1 MRTTLQLRQLT
12 VDGMW
17 SEEEGQRGV
26 LLSAVDRKDLS
37 EGRLRSL
44 LFAWHKASWY
54 GADID
59 EQRVGGQSLLRLGP
73 LLAVDYLTMPK
84 HVRLLEVTWT
94 ERLAVLARLAGMIR
108 TMLLQGWYMP
118 DWQSWTEA
126 SRSWKP
132 SLPESEAGLADE
144 WASTLREAEA
154 NGDIGAASWLG
165 AAIEAIIDS
174 DGDSGRAWNAIG
186 VAMGEGVLRHKGSDE
201 EEWLI
206 SIGLHR
212 DMLPFRVALQLLEP
226 NETASWRLRPAL
238 QPQDGGEWMTIERR
252 PDGSWTAVNPDASG
266 TGNGTD
272 ERAYGELPAHWLEPL
287 DAKMAKEEAKWALIL
302 PHLTYPPQPAEAQPG
317 EAGPSGEDGKLRME
331 LTEQE
336 AWGFLEHGSLHL
348 LESGTP
354 VLLPAWWEAVRSRR
368 LRVRAKLK
376 SSVGSATQP
385 MFGLDQIVQFDW
397 KLALGDVDLTEAEF
411 MQMAEENR
419 RLVRIGNQ
427 WVHLDPQDA
436 AEIRSWLKRVG
447 KRKGLS
453 FRDVLEMHLRGGT
466 ELALDEEREDGLRAE
481 VELNEH
487 LGAWLAQLQQVS
499 RIPEAEL
506 PPSFLGE
513 LRPYQ
518 LQGVSWLLFL
528 RRFGLGG
535 VLADDMGLGKTIQ
548 FIAYL
553 CCVKEEA
560 RGEAGPSLLICPTSV
575 IGNWEKEL
583 RRFAPSLNV
592 HLHYGGKREHGEELA
607 EAASRSDLVITSY
620 SLAQLDEDDLVA
632 IDWHS
637 LCLDEAQNIKNV
649 YTKQSGAIRRL
660 NAAHKIALTG
670 TPMENRLTELWSI
683 YDFINPGYLGSMT
696 DFRKAVVTPIERTRD
711 EKLIQGLQRWV
722 KPFML
727 RRIKKDPAIQLSLP
741 DKIETKSYMTLTAEQ
756 GTLYEN
762 LVSELMEKLDTLDAM
777 QRRGLI
783 LATLTKLKQ
792 LCDHPALLLHETE
805 ADKWDAE
812 RSGKMARLI
821 EMCEEIA
828 AEGERCLIFTQF
840 VEMGGRIKD
849 ALEQALG
856 VKVPYLHGGVP
867 KAKRDDMIAAFQSE
881 ETAGGAFVLSLKAGG
896 TGLNL
901 TAANH
906 VFHYDRW
913 WNPAVENQATDRAF
927 RIGQT
932 RQVQVHKFITLGTLE
947 EKIDEMIESKQSLN
961 DQVVGVSEQWITEMS
976 TDELKELFALR
987 DVWLKG

>member
-1 MRTTLQLRQLT
+1 MRTSLNLRNLS

-17 SEEEGQRGV
+17 GDETGLPRL
-26 LLSAVDRKDLS
+26 LLSATDRKDLS
-37 EGRLRSL
+37 EGRLRSM
-44 LFAWHKASWY
+44 LFAWHKASWF
-54 GADID
+54 GADVE
-59 EQRVGGQSLLRLGP
+59 EQRIGGQSLLALSP
-73 LLAVDYLTMPK
+73 LLAVDYLSMPQ
-84 HVRLLEVTWT
+84 HVRLLDVSWSD
-94 ERLAVLARLAGMIR
+94 RLTVLMRLAGLIR
-108 TMLLQGWYMP
+108 TLLVKGWYMP
-118 DWQSWTEA
+118 DWQRWTEE
-126 SRSWKP
+126 SRSWKADI
-132 SLPESEAGLADE
+132 PEEQSELAEVWHKTLLEAASCGDVRADE
-144 WASTLREAEA
+144 
-154 NGDIGAASWLG
+154 WLG
-165 AAIEAIIDS
+165 AAIEDILANDKAAS
-174 DGDSGRAWNAIG
+174 DAWSAIG
-186 VAMGEGVLRHKGSDE
+186 QATGEGVLRQKGTDE
-201 EEWLI
+201 DEWLI
-206 SIGLHR
+206 AIGFRR

-226 NETASWRLRPAL
+226 NETQSWRLRPAL
-238 QPQDGGEWMTIERR
+238 QSQEGGEWRTIVRR
-252 PDGSWTAVNPDASG
+252 PDGSWQADYSAADSAQPELSG
-266 TGNGTD
+266 DTG
-272 ERAYGELPAHWLEPL
+272 LPEEWLEPL
-287 DAKMAKEEAKWALIL
+287 EAKMAKEEQKWADVL
-302 PHLTYPPQPAEAQPG
+302 PHLAMQKPSIDSVEGHDEA
-317 EAGPSGEDGKLRME
+317 ALRWQ

-336 AWGFLEHGSLHL
+336 AWSFLEQDSLRL
-348 LESGTP
+348 LEAGTP
-354 VLLPAWWEAVRSRR
+354 VLLPAWWEAVRSRKLR
-368 LRVRAKLK
+368 LRAKLK
-376 SSVGSATQP
+376 SSVGSSAEP

-397 KLALGDVDLTEAEF
+397 KLALGDVNLTEAEF
-411 MQMAEENR
+411 MRMAEENR
-419 RLVRIGNQ
+419 RLVQVGDQ
-427 WVHLDPQDA
+427 WVHLDPQDV

-466 ELALDEEREDGLRAE
+466 ELELDSEREDSLRAE

-487 LGAWLAQLQQVS
+487 LTAWLAQLQHTS
-499 RIPEAEL
+499 RMPEAEL
-506 PPSFLGE
+506 PASFHGE

-518 LQGVSWLLFL
+518 HQGVSWLLFL

-553 CCVKEEA
+553 CCVKAAESSKS
-560 RGEAGPSLLICPTSV
+560 GPSLLICPTSV

-583 RRFAPSLNV
+583 RRFAPELKV
-592 HLHYGGKREHGEELA
+592 HLHYGTKRSKGEELKE
-607 EAASRSDLVITSY
+607 EAMQSDLVITSY
-620 SLAQLDEDDLVA
+620 SLAQLDEEDISAVNWNA
-632 IDWHS
+632 

-649 YTKQSGAIRRL
+649 YTKQSSAIRRFD
-660 NAAHKIALTG
+660 ARHRIALTG

-683 YDFINPGYLGSMT
+683 YDFINPGYLGSMA
-696 DFRKAVVTPIERTRD
+696 DFRRAIVAPIERTRD
-711 EKLIQGLQRWV
+711 EAMIQGLQRWV

-727 RRIKKDPAIQLSLP
+727 RRVKKDPAIQLSLP

-762 LVSELMEKLDTLDAM
+762 IVSELMEKLDTLDAM

-805 ADKWDAE
+805 AEKWDSE
-812 RSGKMARLI
+812 RSGKMVRLL

-840 VEMGGRIKD
+840 VDMGQRIKD
-849 ALEQALG
+849 MLEQSLG

-867 KAKRDDMIAAFQSE
+867 KAKRDEMIASFQAE
-881 ETAGGAFVLSLKAGG
+881 EQGGAFVLSLKAGG

-901 TAANH
+901 TSANH
-906 VFHYDRW
+906 VFHFDRW

-947 EKIDEMIESKQSLN
+947 EKIDEMIDSKQSLN
-961 DQVVGVSEQWITEMS
+961 DQVVGVSEQWITELS